1 VGGGWTVQEIPD
13 LATTVAIVTG
23 ASGGIG
29 SVIARELARK
39 SASVVLACRSA
50 DRGHVTAES
59 IRIEIPDARVDVMT
73 LDLGRLR
80 SIRRFAEAFRHHH
93 DRVDLLINNAG
104 VLLVPHGTTEDGFE
118 RHFGINHLGH
128 FALTGLLFDR
138 LLASERAR
146 VVTVSSRGHV
156 FGRIDV
162 ESLTDGASGSYS
174 AARAYAGS
182 KLANL
187 MFTYEL
193 QRRLRTTNLIAVA
206 AHPGGAATDLGRRL
220 GDRRSY
226 RAIRPVLEWLSQ
238 SAAQAALP
246 ILRAATDPGAAGGEF
261 YGPSGRLGMRG
272 RPVKTTSS
280 PRSRDEEAARRLWQL
295 SEKLTGIH
303 FA

>member
-1 VGGGWTVQEIPD
+1 M
-13 LATTVAIVTG
+13 VTG

-39 SASVVLACRSA
+39 SARVVLACRSA
-50 DRGHVTAES
+50 ARGHATAES
-59 IRIEIPDARVDVMT
+59 IRREIPDAHVDVLT
-73 LDLGRLR
+73 LDLACLR
-80 SIRRFAEAFRHHH
+80 SIRQFARAFRSCH
-93 DRVDLLINNAG
+93 DRLHLLINNAG

-118 RHFGINHLGH
+118 QHFGINHLGH

-156 FGRIDV
+156 FGRIDLD
-162 ESLTDGASGSYS
+162 SLPDGGPGSYS
-174 AARAYAGS
+174 APRAYARS

-193 QRRLRTTNLIAVA
+193 QRRLRTTHLISVA

-220 GDRRSY
+220 GDRRLY

-246 ILRAATDPGAAGGEF
+246 ILRAATDPGVAGGEF

-272 RPVKTTSS
+272 HPVRTESS
-280 PRSRDEEAARRLWQL
+280 RSSHDEEIARRLWQL
-295 SEKLTGIH
+295 SEDLTGIR
-303 FA
+303 FP